1 MARLSL
7 RCNLFAVALA
17 LACMVVVVPACGRE
31 SRNPTTART
40 YYESL
45 DMSSPKASARAFVG
59 AWARR
64 DFMTV
69 YLLLSPQAEEDAARS
84 IDDYMTHRLVP
95 GFDMADQQVSPSHA
109 SSGISTEAIIAG
121 ESPVLEFN
129 TDPTRRFDALFGYAA
144 AQGKLPFALST
155 TTRLE
160 AGPTDDVV
168 ATFTAVTP
176 EAETLELTLQLQPS
190 GHWKLDQVRW
200 PGIAS
205 EARPWD
211 ASAGPA
217 RGATTGGGLPKNDDD
232 HARTFYESLDMH
244 SPGATLRT
252 FLAAWSRQDFLVVY
266 HLLSPAAEWE
276 TMSAMG
282 DLRVGALVPGLLLS
296 DLEGTPV
303 LQTTRRSSEER
314 ARGVTSN
321 NEYTFDPARKFDVL
335 LMRAVQLG
343 KLPFTL
349 NAETRVEPARVD
361 ADVATATL
369 RNPDAPDLAV
379 RLVALPSGRW
389 KVDRIAPVGTD
400 EGARPWA
407 VEAVN

>member
-1 MARLSL
+1 
-7 RCNLFAVALA
+7 
-17 LACMVVVVPACGRE
+17 
-31 SRNPTTART
+31 
-40 YYESL
+40 
-45 DMSSPKASARAFVG
+45 
-59 AWARR
+59 
-64 DFMTV
+64 
-69 YLLLSPQAEEDAARS
+69 
-84 IDDYMTHRLVP
+84 
-95 GFDMADQQVSPSHA
+95 
-109 SSGISTEAIIAG
+109 
-121 ESPVLEFN
+121 
-129 TDPTRRFDALFGYAA
+129 
-144 AQGKLPFALST
+144 
-155 TTRLE
+155 
-160 AGPTDDVV
+160 
-168 ATFTAVTP
+168 
-176 EAETLELTLQLQPS
+176 
-190 GHWKLDQVRW
+190 
-200 PGIAS
+200 
-205 EARPWD
+205 
-211 ASAGPA
+211 
-217 RGATTGGGLPKNDDD
+217 
-232 HARTFYESLDMH
+232 
-244 SPGATLRT
+244 
-252 FLAAWSRQDFLVVY
+252 
-266 HLLSPAAEWE
+266 
-276 TMSAMG
+276 MG